1 MECARY
7 QSASAVV
14 GVRPDVELP
23 LDIYEAVPVGIEH
36 REQILSLLVGD
47 LQLQYLLDCLLKL
60 LSCQCLL
67 VEDIILEVV
76 NVGEEILEEVEA
88 VRGAGVCAQLAVLL
102 VEAAVEADHHD
113 EDAEADQQEPVLVLL
128 DLVEQVHAE
137 DAGHHGAR
145 GHDEGPHLDEEAQL
159 DDLVPD
165 AVQVGGDELV
175 RILQQT
181 CKRCLTGQGFNS
193 HKSPYYTTEEKIIV
207 AAFSNC

>member
-1 MECARY
+1 MC
-7 QSASAVV
+7 SAVV
-14 GVRPDVELP
+14 GVRSDVELA

-60 LSCQCLL
+60 LGCQRLL

-76 NVGEEILEEVEA
+76 HVGEEILEEVEA
-88 VRGAGVCAQLAVLL
+88 VSGAGVCAQLAVLL
-102 VEAAVEADHHD
+102 VEAGVEAAHHE
-113 EDAEADQQEPVLVLL
+113 EDGEADQQEPVLVLL
-128 DLVEQVHAE
+128 QLVEQVHAE

-145 GHDEGPHLDEEAQL
+145 GHDERPHLDEEAQL

-175 RILQQT
+175 RVLQQT
-181 CKRCLTGQGFNS
+181 CKLCLTWPLFTQG
-193 HKSPYYTTEEKIIV
+193 SPYYGRESHSSSI
-207 AAFSNC
+207 F